1 MSRRESFREQLSRL
15 EQMAEDDGDTWDLSE
30 NDQAAIRAVLVERDT
45 LCRALIALV
54 TEMRDW
60 DQAQPSEVWADRLAA
75 ILAEYQQLAS

>member
-1 MSRRESFREQLSRL
+1 MSRRESFREQLRRL
-15 EQMAEDDGDTWDLSE
+15 EEMAEDDGETWDLSD
-30 NDQAAIRAVLVERDT
+30 NDQAAIRAVLAERDI

-60 DQAQPSEVWADRLAA
+60 DQTQPSDVWADRLAA